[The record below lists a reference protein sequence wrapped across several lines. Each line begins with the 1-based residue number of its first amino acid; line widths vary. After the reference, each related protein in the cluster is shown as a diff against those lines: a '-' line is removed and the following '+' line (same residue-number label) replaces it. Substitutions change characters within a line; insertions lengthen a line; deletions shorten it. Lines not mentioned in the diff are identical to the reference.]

1 MAINGEGS
9 ERISLSRETLR
20 AELSQLELRLVDRL
34 TSALSTKADSAIVEQ
49 IDKRVDALEL
59 SRAAREHLADDVT
72 ETDRRVTKLER
83 FRYAVPSVAVI
94 SALAALAELAYLVI
108 RSH

>member
-1 MAINGEGS
+1 MSGESNGN

-59 SRAAREHLADDVT
+59 SRASREKLPEEVATV
-72 ETDRRVTKLER
+72 ERRVTKLER
-83 FRYAVPSVAVI
+83 FRYAIPSVAVI

-108 RSH
+108 HSR